1 MMRVE
6 KICSMLVDVSISGVV
21 ALAQDVSPLSVKA
34 FSAKS
39 WSRETVVPA
48 GADATNV
55 TVCLAV
61 DVWNAASVAIWLAP
75 VVA

>member
-1 MMRVE
+1 ME
-6 KICSMLVDVSISGVV
+6 EICSMLVAVSISGVV
-21 ALAQDVSPLSVKA
+21 VLAQDASPLSGKV
-34 FSAKS
+34 FRAKS
-39 WSRETVVPA
+39 WSRETVAAA

-75 VVA
+75 GVA